1 MNMFQFLGTGASM
14 GVPVI
19 GCYCSVCRSSD
30 PHNTRLRP
38 AGVLTING
46 KKILLD
52 VGTDYRTQALN
63 HRVDSIDGVIL
74 THAHHDH
81 TAGIDE
87 LRVYSMRGS
96 KPLPILLSKETFEEM
111 KMRYAYIFAE
121 KSAYQLAPQMITQ
134 VINEDRGETEF
145 LGVKIGFTTFYQTGM
160 KVLGFRFGDFGYISD
175 IREYPETIF
184 EDLSG
189 VKKLV
194 LSALRFTPTLMHF
207 SVDEALAFSRRV
219 GAEETWLTHISH
231 DLDHE
236 QTNAYL
242 PENVRMAYDG
252 LILPL

>member
-1 MNMFQFLGTGASM
+1 MNTFQFFGTGASM

-19 GCYCSVCRSSD
+19 GCTCSVCRSPD
-30 PHNTRLRP
+30 PHNKRLRP
-38 AGVLTING
+38 SGLLTIGG

-52 VGTDYRTQALN
+52 VGTDYRLQALKHN
-63 HRVDSIDGVIL
+63 VSAIDGVIL

-87 LRVYSMRGS
+87 LRVYCMRGDH
-96 KPLPILLSKETFEEM
+96 PLPILLSKETFEEM
-111 KMRYAYIFAE
+111 KLRYAYIFAD
-121 KSAYQLAPQMITQ
+121 KKYLLAPQMITQ
-134 VINEDRGETEF
+134 VIPTDRGETEF
-145 LGVKIGFTTFYQTGM
+145 LGIKIGYTTFYQTGM

-184 EDLSG
+184 DDLKG

-194 LSALRFTPTLMHF
+194 LSALRFTPTPMHF

-252 LILPL
+252 LIVAL